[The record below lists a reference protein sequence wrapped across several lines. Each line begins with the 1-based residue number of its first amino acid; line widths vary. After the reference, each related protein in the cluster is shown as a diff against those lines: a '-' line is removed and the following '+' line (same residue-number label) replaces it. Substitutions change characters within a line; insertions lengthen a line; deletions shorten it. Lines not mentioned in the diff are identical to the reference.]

1 MSDRASLQR
10 LLGDLDA
17 DCPLQNDVIKKQIV
31 SLFDVVMDEQFAEIT
46 RLQAQVAT
54 LERIMEREAEK
65 NTKALKPKVAG
76 WQTDD
81 KAGQP

>member
-54 LERIMEREAEK
+54 LERIMEREAGR
-65 NTKALKPKVAG
+65 T
-76 WQTDD
+76 TD
-81 KAGQP
+81 